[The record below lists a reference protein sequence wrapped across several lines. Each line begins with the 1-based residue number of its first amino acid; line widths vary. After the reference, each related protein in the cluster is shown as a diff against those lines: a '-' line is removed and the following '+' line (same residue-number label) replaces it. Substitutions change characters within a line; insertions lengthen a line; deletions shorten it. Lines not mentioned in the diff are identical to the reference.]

1 MDNNTIGE
9 FWVAFAGGK
18 LTSTVSLRTRDN
30 APTISVTVSGI
41 MDLDSAFITN
51 VLLAAIEIKPRKPT
65 SILID
70 VKDFLFVEGTFI
82 NHHAV
87 ECLIG
92 LAVFAMG
99 QDTRLVIIVD
109 DEYVRDVL
117 TDVLRRHRR
126 FSRTSIYSSFEFT
139 KEELS

>member
-30 APTISVTVSGI
+30 APTISVTLSGI

-109 DEYVRDVL
+109 NEYVRDVL